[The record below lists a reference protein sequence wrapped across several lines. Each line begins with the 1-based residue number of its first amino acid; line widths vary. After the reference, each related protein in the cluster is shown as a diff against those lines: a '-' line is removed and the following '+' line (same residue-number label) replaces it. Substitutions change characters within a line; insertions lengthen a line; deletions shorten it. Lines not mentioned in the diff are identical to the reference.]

1 MWNHVPFANFCQS
14 SNWWD
19 LFTRQTILSRYK
31 AQSRHINPAAAQ
43 TGPILLIGL
52 FVYKK
57 IAALKASC
65 LKILEFIFFLYIY
78 ADSGWHLA
86 AGHSYQCPWWQPP
99 FPPAL
104 SKLLE
109 QIQQAFQLPP
119 PVAEG
124 YLSPDSHK
132 AHHTN
137 ISPPAMPLSF
147 CSAVT
152 SVMVL
157 FLWENEAL
165 PPLICLHLSSNL
177 SAAHIP
183 SQNMTALHVRGNSV
197 VFLSRLRN

>member
-1 MWNHVPFANFCQS
+1 MKSIPKTAHTQQVQ
-14 SNWWD
+14 
-19 LFTRQTILSRYK
+19 
-31 AQSRHINPAAAQ
+31 
-43 TGPILLIGL
+43 GPIQTHKPSCSASWSNSADWTICL
-52 FVYKK
+52 KK
-57 IAALKASC
+57 IPERRC
-65 LKILEFIFFLYIY
+65 LKKLEIIFFSTYTRTVVGIWQQDTRISALG
-78 ADSGWHLA
+78 DSLR
-86 AGHSYQCPWWQPP
+86 S
-99 FPPAL
+99 PPAL

-109 QIQQAFQLPP
+109 QIQPAFQHPP
-119 PVAEG
+119 PLAEG
-124 YLSPDSHK
+124 YLSPDNHK

-183 SQNMTALHVRGNSV
+183 SQNMTA
-197 VFLSRLRN
+197 